1 MILALCAGVVIGLV
15 LGALGGGGA
24 ILAVP
29 ALVYLL
35 QQPPQAA
42 MAGALVIVAVSA
54 VTAVLTHARA
64 GRVQWRQGIL
74 FGLIGGVGAFVGG
87 RLSGLVDGGLLL
99 FWFGVL
105 LLVVAG
111 LMIRRTMR
119 AGATPETGVAAA
131 DRAGAPE
138 PASGASAGST
148 PSPMS
153 TPNAVSGANA
163 ASGPSPAWGRLI
175 MTASGVGLLTG
186 FFGVG
191 GGFAVVPAL
200 VLALDLPMTT
210 AVGTSL
216 VVITLNSLT
225 ALASRLSA
233 GVTPDWRVVLPFAAT
248 AAIASVVGA
257 RLARRVPAA
266 VLSRAFAGLL
276 VAVGVWMGSQGLAA
290 YV

>member
-29 ALVYLL
+29 VLVYLL
-35 QQPPQAA
+35 NQPPQAA
-42 MAGALVIVAVSA
+42 MAGALVVVAVSS

-64 GRVQWRQGIL
+64 GRVQWRRGIL

-111 LMIRRTMR
+111 LMIRRTLQG
-119 AGATPETGVAAA
+119 GATSTDNPA
-131 DRAGAPE
+131 APE
-138 PASGASAGST
+138 HPDTTSGY
-148 PSPMS
+148 
-153 TPNAVSGANA
+153 
-163 ASGPSPAWGRLI
+163 AWGRLI
-175 MTASGVGLLTG
+175 PTASGVGLLTG

-200 VLALDLPMTT
+200 VLALELPMTT

-225 ALASRLSA
+225 ALSSRLSA
-233 GVTPDWRVVLPFAAT
+233 GVQPDWEVVVPFAAT
-248 AAIASVVGA
+248 AAVASIVGA
-257 RLARRVPAA
+257 WLARRLPAST
-266 VLSRAFAGLL
+266 LSRAFAGLL
-276 VAVGVWMGSQGLAA
+276 VAVGLWMGGQGLAA
-290 YV
+290 YL

>member
-35 QQPPQAA
+35 DQPPQAA
-42 MAGALVIVAVSA
+42 MAGALVIVTVSA

-64 GRVQWRQGIL
+64 GRVQWREGIL

-111 LMIRRTMR
+111 LMIRRTL
-119 AGATPETGVAAA
+119 
-131 DRAGAPE
+131 
-138 PASGASAGST
+138 SAGTAPRSEADA
-148 PSPMS
+148 PP
-153 TPNAVSGANA
+153 PAHA
-163 ASGPSPAWGRLI
+163 PRYAWGRLI
-175 MTASGVGLLTG
+175 ATASGVGLLTG

-200 VLALDLPMTT
+200 VLALELPMTT

-216 VVITLNSLT
+216 VVITLNSVT

-248 AAIASVVGA
+248 AAI
-257 RLARRVPAA
+257 
-266 VLSRAFAGLL
+266 SRAFAGLL

>member
-35 QQPPQAA
+35 DQPPQAA
-42 MAGALVIVAVSA
+42 MAGALVIVTVSA

-64 GRVQWRQGIL
+64 GRVQWREGIL
-74 FGLIGGVGAFVGG
+74 F
-87 RLSGLVDGGLLL
+87 GLVDGGLLL

-111 LMIRRTMR
+111 LMIRRTL
-119 AGATPETGVAAA
+119 
-131 DRAGAPE
+131 
-138 PASGASAGST
+138 SAGTAPRSEADA
-148 PSPMS
+148 PP
-153 TPNAVSGANA
+153 PAHA
-163 ASGPSPAWGRLI
+163 PRYAWGRLI
-175 MTASGVGLLTG
+175 ATASGVGLLTG

-200 VLALDLPMTT
+200 VLALELPMTT

-216 VVITLNSLT
+216 VVITLNSVT

-257 RLARRVPAA
+257 RLARRIPAT